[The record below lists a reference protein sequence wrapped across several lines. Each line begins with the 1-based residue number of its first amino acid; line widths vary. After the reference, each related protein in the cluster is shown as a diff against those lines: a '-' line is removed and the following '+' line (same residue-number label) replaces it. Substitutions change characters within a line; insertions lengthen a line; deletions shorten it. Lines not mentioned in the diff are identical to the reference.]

1 MLGAAWNVTMNAYNI
16 GQVRPAMQMPT
27 WMLYISAPLGFL
39 LGGIRGVQSV
49 VLAIM
54 EVKKKSKKGEAE

>member
-1 MLGAAWNVTMNAYNI
+1 MNAYNI
-16 GQVRPAMQMPT
+16 GQVSPAMQMPT